1 MSKER
6 ELLEALKESTANDPY
21 VDPDAAIEAT
31 QQAANAAQQAA
42 PGGQSMDVYEVLDF
56 FATVGNSVVADPLFY
71 VKVLGIIVLTV
82 IIIMVATEMIAGS

>member
-1 MSKER
+1 
-6 ELLEALKESTANDPY
+6 
-21 VDPDAAIEAT
+21 
-31 QQAANAAQQAA
+31 
-42 PGGQSMDVYEVLDF
+42 MDVYEVLDF